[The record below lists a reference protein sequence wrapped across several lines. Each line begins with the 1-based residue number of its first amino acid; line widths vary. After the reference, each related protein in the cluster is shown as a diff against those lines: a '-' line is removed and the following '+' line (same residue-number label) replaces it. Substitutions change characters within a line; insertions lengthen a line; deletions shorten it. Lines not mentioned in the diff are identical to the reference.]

1 MHFDDFDKEMRK
13 YEESIDQ
20 YIPED
25 KYIVVRL
32 VDAHLLVWLKEYANS
47 KRHSMKSLGI

>member
-32 VDAHLLVWLKEYANS
+32 DGRSFTRLTKRVCNS
-47 KRHSMKSLGI
+47 RRHSMKSLGI